1 MSDQTDERRRVPIAE
16 GLFAESPEPHLLGS
30 RCASCGARTFPQQSS
45 CPRCSSLD
53 VEVVPLS
60 RRGTLWTWT
69 SQDFLPKSPPY
80 AGPEDPTTFRPWLV
94 GYAELDDGLVV
105 EGRLSGFENRQPVI
119 GEELEVTIVPFT
131 TDEEGNDVMLYA
143 FSPVSGGAHDE

>member
-1 MSDQTDERRRVPIAE
+1 MPDQTDERRSVPIAE
-16 GLFAESPEPHLLGS
+16 GLFAELPEPHLLGS
-30 RCASCGARTFPQQSS
+30 RCNDCGALTFPQQGS

-53 VEVVPLS
+53 VEAMALS

-80 AGPEDPTTFRPWLV
+80 AGPEDATTFEPWLV
-94 GYAELDDGLVV
+94 GYAALEDGLVV
-105 EGRLSGFENRQPVI
+105 EGRLTGFDNRVPVI

-131 TDEEGNDVMLYA
+131 TDEEGNDVRLYA
-143 FSPVSGGAHDE
+143 FMPVARGADDV